1 MPLRYVFLHV
11 LDKNTL
17 IFYFSLPLSSPLSLL
32 MLLLDPN
39 PVVGD
44 ASLLLSDWVDPS
56 AFAAG
61 ARDARQHRAGPPV
74 LFTKA
79 VLAASGVEV
88 VIGDE
93 VEEAVAGLE
102 EAMMAHRAAASVVRE
117 VQELAGEEKWPLF
130 AALSLVLCCFGIVVA
145 TAQGSSL
152 RGEADGSRTPSSP
165 SPSSVGLHLPHFH
178 LASSRE
184 GLGEG
189 GAALSG

>member
-39 PVVGD
+39 SVVGD

-145 TAQGSSL
+145 TA
-152 RGEADGSRTPSSP
+152 
-165 SPSSVGLHLPHFH
+165 
-178 LASSRE
+178 
-184 GLGEG
+184 
-189 GAALSG
+189 